1 MKYRA
6 WVGFIAL
13 VVTCTPV
20 AGLCAGNTLID
31 AANLMDQGQ
40 TAEALQLFEKL
51 AAEGDDRA
59 MVLLGVYY
67 HQGDKVQQDY
77 DKAMDWFLRAFARQ
91 NAAAF
96 VYLGAMHYEGH
107 GVPQNK
113 KIAYCVFLTTHM
125 GGLGSQTTQLR
136 SNRYLRRILN
146 ELSREDVKDCLSH
159 YTLGYI
165 RAYLDQKGTL
175 QGIPEEYKPSE
186 QNPALKDL
194 GWFLDSELDAIYGE
208 PTEEEKQA
216 REERNRKRQ
225 NQIDAL
231 RHRLVFQVRFPKAR
245 INQYR
250 SYEVITDRCMQ
261 SGPIPWSTLQEK
273 DDHLVFE
280 YRFYIYAEQHRFVT
294 IERPQK
300 ETLVFSLDHPVNP
313 VSCDWNEW
321 QQPAYALKNKMESFA
336 LLHGKEPRS
345 KTTDLPANLPELR
358 FRVEK

>member
-1 MKYRA
+1 MKYQA

-67 HQGDKVQQDY
+67 YQGDKVQQDY

-146 ELSREDVKDCLSH
+146 ELSQEDVKDCLSH
-159 YTLGYI
+159 YTRGCI
-165 RAYLDQKGTL
+165 RAYLD
-175 QGIPEEYKPSE
+175 
-186 QNPALKDL
+186 
-194 GWFLDSELDAIYGE
+194 
-208 PTEEEKQA
+208 
-216 REERNRKRQ
+216 
-225 NQIDAL
+225 
-231 RHRLVFQVRFPKAR
+231 
-245 INQYR
+245 
-250 SYEVITDRCMQ
+250 
-261 SGPIPWSTLQEK
+261 
-273 DDHLVFE
+273 
-280 YRFYIYAEQHRFVT
+280 
-294 IERPQK
+294 QK

-345 KTTDLPANLPELR
+345 KTTDLPANSPELR